1 MKKPIM
7 AMAMAMA
14 LASATIVA
22 SGLAMA
28 RPGNCVGIHCGA
40 RGYGYYKHMHGQ
52 RGKVMMEENKEFQ
65 DCPVMSGQRGD
76 AMMGRHGEY
85 WRRHHKGMSG
95 RRGNAMTGGR
105 EYTADEIR
113 TLMEA
118 RLLQHSNDD
127 FEVGEVTATKEGYTV
142 TIVTRDKK
150 TLFREIELDKNGVP
164 LKNSSMRGG
173 QGPGGK

>member
-1 MKKPIM
+1 MKKSIV
-7 AMAMAMA
+7 AIA
-14 LASATIVA
+14 LASATVVA

-28 RPGNCVGIHCGA
+28 RPGNCVGSHCGP

-52 RGKVMMEENKEFQ
+52 RGKVMMKENEDFQ
-65 DCPVMSGQRGD
+65 DCPVISGRRGD

-85 WRRHHKGMSG
+85 WRHHKGMSG
-95 RRGNAMTGGR
+95 RRGNAMTGRR

-118 RLLQHSNDD
+118 RLLQHSNDE

-150 TLFREIELDKNGVP
+150 TLFRKIELDKNGVP